1 MKTANINTLQSFC
14 MNLKKYCIS
23 EADDEKFVYCF
34 RGHKSTDF
42 KYIPSILREGNEK
55 YLEHIEEIQ
64 KEVINQFPEKF
75 NSFENLTSEDI
86 ALMQHYGIATHYLDI
101 TFNPF
106 VALFFASESLR
117 RADKIV
123 LDGEVAIIKVPK
135 ENVVFSEKEISDKN
149 SNGTYLIKSSLNNP
163 RIKAQN
169 GAFLKFLDETKE
181 IPEDWF
187 VLKTKIANS
196 KKKQLRKELAI
207 MNITESTLFPEL
219 ENFSSEIKR
228 KYLTK

>member
-1 MKTANINTLQSFC
+1 MNTANINTLQSLC
-14 MNLKKYCIS
+14 MNLKKYCIK
-23 EADDEKFVYCF
+23 EAEDESFVYCF

-42 KYIPSILREGNEK
+42 KYTPSILRIGNEK
-55 YLEHIEEIQ
+55 YLEHIEEIK
-64 KEVINQFPEKF
+64 KEVINRYPEKF
-75 NSFENLTSEDI
+75 NSYEKITSEDI
-86 ALMQHYGIATHYLDI
+86 ALMQHYGIATRYLDI

-106 VALFFASESLR
+106 VALFFASESLKK
-117 RADKIV
+117 ADKLA
-123 LDGEVAIIKVPK
+123 LDGEVAIIKVPR
-135 ENVVFSEKEISDKN
+135 ENVVYSEKEITDKN
-149 SNGTYLIKSSLNNP
+149 SYGIYLIKTSLNNP

-169 GAFLKFLDETKE
+169 GAFLKFTDESKE

-196 KKKQLRKELAI
+196 RKKELRKELAI
-207 MNITESTLFPEL
+207 MNISKSTLFPEL